1 MNEYRFRA
9 YLKYEKKM
17 VDVKVMDWDTEGNII
32 YICYSEG
39 KYYLG
44 YTKNDINDIIIMQ
57 WTGFRKNEEDFYER
71 DIVNDNGRLGVIRM
85 YNGMWVC
92 HYYLEEEF
100 HYCPL
105 VDIFTR
111 LKIVGNIYETPE
123 LLGDLKDEDFV
134 F

>member
-1 MNEYRFRA
+1 
-9 YLKYEKKM
+9 
-17 VDVKVMDWDTEGNII
+17 
-32 YICYSEG
+32 
-39 KYYLG
+39 
-44 YTKNDINDIIIMQ
+44 MQ

-92 HYYLEEEF
+92 HYYLEEEL

-111 LKIVGNIYETPE
+111 LKIVGNIYENPE
-123 LLGDLKDEDFV
+123 LLGDEDFV